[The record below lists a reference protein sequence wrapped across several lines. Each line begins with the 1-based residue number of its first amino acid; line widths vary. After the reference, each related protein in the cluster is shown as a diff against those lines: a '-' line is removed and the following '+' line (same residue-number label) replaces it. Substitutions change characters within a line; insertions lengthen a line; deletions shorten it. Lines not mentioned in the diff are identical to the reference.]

1 MYAELPFACRILRD
15 LAGPNVQRVTVDD
28 ETTYTQMR
36 NFAQEHLPQWS
47 GRDVLCYSD
56 EDLFAE
62 LGLEEQ
68 IQQALEPSYSL
79 PSGAGLIF
87 EQTQALVSIDV
98 NSGSF
103 LGTGAGSAEDTALQV
118 NLEAA
123 ATIPAQLRLRNLGGL
138 VVIDFIDM
146 QNKAHEQQV
155 LAILKEAFTAD
166 PSQVRVED
174 FSEHGTVQLSR
185 KRVRQS
191 LGQLMQ
197 ATSED
202 GVDASVEAACQAIVR
217 DLIKRSKSSKGGV
230 DLEFLVRADQSVV
243 DRLLSDEGAYLDGV
257 RAKIRAAVGVQAEP
271 DFAVGQFDIS
281 MVQGSVG

>member
-1 MYAELPFACRILRD
+1 M
-15 LAGPNVQRVTVDD
+15 
-28 ETTYTQMR
+28 
-36 NFAQEHLPQWS
+36 
-47 GRDVLCYSD
+47 
-56 EDLFAE
+56 
-62 LGLEEQ
+62 
-68 IQQALEPSYSL
+68 
-79 PSGAGLIF
+79 
-87 EQTQALVSIDV
+87 
-98 NSGSF
+98 
-103 LGTGAGSAEDTALQV
+103 
-118 NLEAA
+118 
-123 ATIPAQLRLRNLGGL
+123 
-138 VVIDFIDM
+138 
-146 QNKAHEQQV
+146 
-155 LAILKEAFTAD
+155 
-166 PSQVRVED
+166 ED

-257 RAKIRAAVGVQAEP
+257 RAKIRAVVGVQAEP